1 MQANQFFGG
10 HLMNYIV
17 FDLEFNQSFDF
28 KTGSSPASN
37 PECPFEIIQI
47 GAVKLDSNLETVG
60 YFNYYIKPVIYKRI
74 HPYVEKI
81 TGITQEMLDSGHN
94 FSEVYEAL
102 CDFADPS
109 EDIFC
114 SWGSDDIK
122 SLYRNIRYHK
132 LKASKIPDR
141 YMNIQ
146 SFATSYLKYEPGRSI
161 GLKNAVELLNI
172 KITSDFHNAL
182 NDAVYTAEVFKLVK
196 PEVLVTERF
205 KASDIKTGKIKA
217 KQGRINTK
225 LLFKYFTQS
234 LERELTPEEKAR
246 IKTAY
251 KFGRNNT
258 YDL

>member
-1 MQANQFFGG
+1 
-10 HLMNYIV
+10 MNYIV

-28 KTGSSPASN
+28 KTGSSAASN

-47 GAVKLDSNLETVG
+47 GAVKLNSSLETVG

-81 TGITQEMLDSGHN
+81 TGIDQKTLDSGHP
-94 FSEVYEAL
+94 FSVVFDAL
-102 CDFADPS
+102 CDFADPA

-114 SWGSDDIK
+114 SWGNDDIK

-172 KITSDFHNAL
+172 NISSDFHNAL
-182 NDAVYTAEVFKLVK
+182 NDAVYTAEVFKIVK

-205 KASDIKTGKIKA
+205 RPSDIKSA
-217 KQGRINTK
+217 KPKSIQSRINTK
-225 LLFKYFTQS
+225 LLFKYFAQS
-234 LERELTPEEKAR
+234 LERELSAEEKAI

-251 KFGRNNT
+251 KFGHNNT

>member
-1 MQANQFFGG
+1 
-10 HLMNYIV
+10 MNYIV

-102 CDFADPS
+102 CDFADPA

-114 SWGSDDIK
+114 S
-122 SLYRNIRYHK
+122 L
-132 LKASKIPDR
+132 
-141 YMNIQ
+141 Q
-146 SFATSYLKYEPGRSI
+146 KYQIS
-161 GLKNAVELLNI
+161 
-172 KITSDFHNAL
+172 
-182 NDAVYTAEVFKLVK
+182 
-196 PEVLVTERF
+196 
-205 KASDIKTGKIKA
+205 
-217 KQGRINTK
+217 
-225 LLFKYFTQS
+225 
-234 LERELTPEEKAR
+234 
-246 IKTAY
+246 
-251 KFGRNNT
+251 
-258 YDL
+258 